1 MSNSPLEVPV
11 TFEQAIAQT
20 QALISQAE
28 VEESPE
34 LAVVIAELV
43 KTETGA
49 RGFLATYIKSESIA
63 DNPSIT
69 VVQALKSNPNVVEDL
84 IVKNLAMS
92 VAQVVFHRRNHKEDL
107 AEASEQVRQR
117 TARLIKLVNMP
128 AVYDCSEK
136 LLASATTGEGSY
148 KDFLER
154 WGYDAEQRQV
164 ICKALQQVISEP
176 R

>member
-20 QALISQAE
+20 QALLSQAE
-28 VEESPE
+28 VGEAPE
-34 LAVVIAELV
+34 LAAAIAELV

-49 RGFLATYIKSESIA
+49 RGFFATYLTSASIA
-63 DNPSIT
+63 DNPSIP
-69 VVQALKSNPNVVEDL
+69 VIQALQSNPDVVADL
-84 IVKNLAMS
+84 LVKNLAMS
-92 VAQVVFHRRNHKEDL
+92 AAQAVFHRRNHKEDL

-117 TARLIKLVNMP
+117 TARLIKLVNLP
-128 AVYDCSEK
+128 AVYDCSKK
-136 LLASATTGEGSY
+136 LLASATTQEGSY
-148 KDFLER
+148 KGFLER

-164 ICKALQQVISEP
+164 ICKVLQQVISEP